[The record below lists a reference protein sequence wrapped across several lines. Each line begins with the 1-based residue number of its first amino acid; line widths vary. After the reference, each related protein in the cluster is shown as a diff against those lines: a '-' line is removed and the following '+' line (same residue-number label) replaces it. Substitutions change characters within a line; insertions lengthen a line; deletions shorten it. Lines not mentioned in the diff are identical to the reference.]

1 MVALSRVLAPALFAL
16 GLLAVGLVAPQS
28 GWSMPP
34 GGAAVPQRGNGIV
47 PIAGTRVEDM
57 APAHR
62 QAFIIAIQEEL
73 AVHGYHVGP
82 MDGSL
87 GSKTKGA
94 IRRYQHDAGLP
105 VDGVATKELL
115 DHLKF
120 ATPKV
125 FARTERMQADSA
137 LVRDI
142 QVELQQRGYYQG
154 TLDGLIGPRTREAI
168 ILFQTDAGL
177 PATGRVGSG
186 LLADLRNAD
195 PSVRRY

>member
-1 MVALSRVLAPALFAL
+1 MLALSRVLTL
-16 GLLAVGLVAPQS
+16 GLVAF
-28 GWSMPP
+28 
-34 GGAAVPQRGNGIV
+34 ALAVPQSAWSLPLGGSSAPHASKDAIR
-47 PIAGTRVEDM
+47 IAGTRVEDM

-62 QAFIIAIQEEL
+62 RAYILGIQEEL
-73 AVHGYHVGP
+73 AAHGYHVGP
-82 MDGSL
+82 IDGEI

-94 IRRYQHDAGLP
+94 IRQYQRDAGLP
-105 VDGVATKELL
+105 VDGIATKELL

-125 FARTERMQADSA
+125 YARTQRMEADSA

-142 QVELQQRGYYQG
+142 QTELQFRGYYQG
-154 TLDGLIGPRTREAI
+154 ALDGVIGPRTREAI

-186 LLADLRNAD
+186 LLSDLRNAD
-195 PSVRRY
+195 PSIRRY

>member
-1 MVALSRVLAPALFAL
+1 MLALSRVLCAGFIALAL
-16 GLLAVGLVAPQS
+16 ALPQ
-28 GWSMPP
+28 GAWSMPRAGMP
-34 GGAAVPQRGNGIV
+34 LVQAGEHIV
-47 PIAGTRVEDM
+47 RVAGTRVEDM

-62 QAFIIAIQEEL
+62 ESFVLALQEEL
-73 AVHGYHVGP
+73 AAHGYHVGP
-82 MDGSL
+82 IDGNI
-87 GSKTKGA
+87 GSKSKGA
-94 IRRYQHDAGLP
+94 IRQYQRDAGLP
-105 VDGVATKELL
+105 VDGIATRELL

-125 FARTERMQADSA
+125 FARTQLMQADSA

-142 QVELQQRGYYQG
+142 QTELQFRGYYQG
-154 TLDGLIGPRTREAI
+154 ALDGVIGPRTREAI

-186 LLADLRNAD
+186 LLADIRNAD